1 MSAGEE
7 KALKK
12 LIHECCDAEEF
23 YQEAAETTED
33 VGMRRLYNEMKDVH
47 TPIIA
52 DLSKRVKSIGGTPE
66 IDTTIIGDIT
76 SSFGTLK
83 ATLSTNTDTTLVKSL
98 EDVEE
103 DLLQH
108 FYGLYKNSNE
118 LSDET
123 RAILK
128 HHIKMLKDA
137 YVQMKEARQVIVAS
151 AAA

>member
-1 MSAGEE
+1 
-7 KALKK
+7 
-12 LIHECCDAEEF
+12 
-23 YQEAAETTED
+23 
-33 VGMRRLYNEMKDVH
+33 
-47 TPIIA
+47 
-52 DLSKRVKSIGGTPE
+52 
-66 IDTTIIGDIT
+66 
-76 SSFGTLK
+76 
-83 ATLSTNTDTTLVKSL
+83 

-108 FYGLYKNSNE
+108 FYGLYKNSSE

>member
-76 SSFGTLK
+76 SSVGALK

-108 FYGLYKNSNE
+108 FYGLYKNSSE

-128 HHIKMLKDA
+128 HHIKILKDA

>member
-1 MSAGEE
+1 
-7 KALKK
+7 
-12 LIHECCDAEEF
+12 
-23 YQEAAETTED
+23 
-33 VGMRRLYNEMKDVH
+33 MK
-47 TPIIA
+47 
-52 DLSKRVKSIGGTPE
+52 
-66 IDTTIIGDIT
+66 
-76 SSFGTLK
+76 FK
-83 ATLSTNTDTTLVKSL
+83 ATLSPNTDTTLVKSL

-108 FYGLYKNSNE
+108 FYGLYKNSSE